1 MAAPRVP
8 TPAPR
13 PAPVVFVPSP
23 VPPPVTEQ
31 QHRHLLHTVSLLSTL
46 RTAAH
51 VHRQMAERRA
61 GRDPSAQ
68 EPAGAARAYLR
79 EALQALEP
87 LLARLRFYAAVGAE
101 GGDPVQH
108 FEARLA
114 LLEAARE
121 VHRVHQRLLSLY
133 PDVSADLAEHARRI
147 QADFARLLE
156 EDGDGFA
163 DALAAATDDA
173 FACLG
178 SLREALR

>member
-1 MAAPRVP
+1 M
-8 TPAPR
+8 
-13 PAPVVFVPSP
+13 
-23 VPPPVTEQ
+23 TEQ
-31 QHRHLLHTVSLLSTL
+31 QHTHLLHTVALLSTL

-61 GRDPSAQ
+61 GRDPSEQ
-68 EPAGAARAYLR
+68 EQGAPARAYLR
-79 EALQALEP
+79 EALQTLEP

-101 GGDPVQH
+101 RGDEVQH

-147 QADFARLLE
+147 QSDFARLLE
-156 EDGDGFA
+156 DDGDGFA
-163 DALAAATDDA
+163 AALAVATDDA
-173 FACLG
+173 FACLR